1 MNKDHEEMPQKIR
14 QSNTYIVLCGDSE
27 GAHLYVRGRQD
38 RLADLA
44 ACLFNEH
51 PELFQLMMERHQPS
65 KAERVNMIM
74 SFLKG
79 VADGAIDGSAAADFL
94 SNFTDGEDDDPE
106 LMEAIEQFKSAMS
119 DESDSPPETPEAEP
133 SDNGAEAQRFND
145 CHTMDEM
152 NDFLAEIGL
161 SVKKGGGE

>member
-1 MNKDHEEMPQKIR
+1 MNKDHEEMPQKIM
-14 QSNTYIVLCGDSE
+14 QSNTYIVLCGE
-27 GAHLYVRGRQD
+27 GEGMHLYVRGRQD

-44 ACLFNEH
+44 AGLFNEH

-94 SNFTDGEDDDPE
+94 STFADGEDDDPE
-106 LMEAIEQFKSAMS
+106 LSEAIEQFKSAMS
-119 DESDSPPETPEAEP
+119 DESDSPPKAPETEP
-133 SDNGAEAQRFND
+133 SDNSTEAR
-145 CHTMDEM
+145 HTMDEM

-161 SVKKGGGE
+161 SVKKGGGENDRG